1 MTQGDNA
8 CSFTVLPEPD
18 PNIKKAFEVRLRPA
32 ITGGGKEK
40 RKREDISD
48 DNTLCN
54 INFEIGCVD

>member
-1 MTQGDNA
+1 MLAHLQYFLNQTP
-8 CSFTVLPEPD
+8 T
-18 PNIKKAFEVRLRPA
+18 LRKLSKSDC
-32 ITGGGKEK
+32 GLQLQGGKEK